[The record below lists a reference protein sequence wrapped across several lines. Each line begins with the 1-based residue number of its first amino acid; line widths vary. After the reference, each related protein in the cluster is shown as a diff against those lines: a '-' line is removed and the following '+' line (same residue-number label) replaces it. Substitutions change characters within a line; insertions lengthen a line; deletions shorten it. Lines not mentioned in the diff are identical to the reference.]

1 MSRLPRAVWVPAVVV
16 GWIAVVLVLDSGAG
30 LGVQRLLGAATWL
43 LLVGLLAGECRSVRL
58 QVAAVVV
65 AATALEYTASVLM
78 GLYTYRLE
86 NVPAFVPPG
95 HGLVYLAALTIGGA
109 VARTQGYRPFVLAA
123 LVLAAGWAA
132 YGLLL
137 SARPD
142 TGGAVLFVFLAGF
155 LVRGR
160 QPAVYAAAFFVTGY
174 LELLGTGIGTWAWA
188 REDFLGVT
196 TLGNPPSGIAGGYG
210 WLDMVG
216 ILVAARFAATAAPVP
231 APAPA
236 PPLVPAPAGR

>member
-1 MSRLPRAVWVPAVVV
+1 MMT
-16 GWIAVVLVLDSGAG
+16 WIAVVLLADSGAS
-30 LGVQRLLGAATWL
+30 LGFQRLLGVATWL
-43 LLVGLLAGECRSVRL
+43 LLFGLLAGECSSVRL

-109 VARTQGYRPFVLAA
+109 VARSRGYRPFVWTALALA
-123 LVLAAGWAA
+123 TCWALYGLVL
-132 YGLLL
+132 
-137 SARPD
+137 SDRQD
-142 TGGAVLFVFLAGF
+142 TGGALLFLFLAGF
-155 LVRGR
+155 LLRGR
-160 QPAVYAAAFFVTGY
+160 QPAVYAAAFFVTAY
-174 LELLGTGIGTWAWA
+174 LELLGTAWGTWAWA
-188 REDFLGVT
+188 HEDFLGMT

-216 ILVAARFAATAAPVP
+216 ILVATRFAATTP

-236 PPLVPAPAGR
+236 TALIPAPATGR

>member
-1 MSRLPRAVWVPAVVV
+1 
-16 GWIAVVLVLDSGAG
+16 VLQLDAGAS
-30 LGVQRLLGAATWL
+30 LTLQRVLGAATWL
-43 LLVGLLAGECRSVRL
+43 LLVALLAGETRSVRF

-65 AATALEYTASVLM
+65 AATALEYTASVVM

-86 NVPAFVPPG
+86 NVPSFVPPG

-109 VARTQGYRPFVLAA
+109 VARTRGNRPFVLAA
-123 LVLAAGWAA
+123 LVLGGLWALYGITIAA
-132 YGLLL
+132 
-137 SARPD
+137 RQD
-142 TGGAVLFVFLAGF
+142 IGGAVLFAFLAGF
-155 LVRGR
+155 LLRGR

-174 LELLGTGIGTWAWA
+174 LELMGTGIGTWAWA

-216 ILVAARFAATAAPVP
+216 ILVAARLAGVP
-231 APAPA
+231 APAA
-236 PPLVPAPAGR
+236 PPLVPAPAASAAPVR

>member
-1 MSRLPRAVWVPAVVV
+1 V
-16 GWIAVVLVLDSGAG
+16 GWIAVVLVLDAGAS
-30 LGVQRLLGAATWL
+30 LNFQRVLGAVTWL
-43 LLVGLLAGECRSVRL
+43 LLAGLLAGESRSVRL

-86 NVPAFVPPG
+86 NVPSFVPPG

-109 VARTQGYRPFVLAA
+109 IARTRAYRPFVVAA
-123 LVLAAGWAA
+123 LALGGAWAL
-132 YGLLL
+132 YGV
-137 SARPD
+137 AFAPRQD
-142 TGGAVLFVFLAGF
+142 VGGAVLFVFLAAF
-155 LVRGR
+155 LLRGR

-174 LELLGTGIGTWAWA
+174 LELMGTGIGTWAWA
-188 REDFLGVT
+188 RQDFLGVT

-216 ILVAARFAATAAPVP
+216 ILVAARLAGIGTP
-231 APAPA
+231 AP
-236 PPLVPAPAGR
+236 PPLVPAPAASGTR